1 MAETTAAAEEMDEEN
16 YDTGDAS
23 RDNVRNQDD
32 IGENELMVVS
42 FGTSYN
48 DNRRLTIGA
57 IEEAIEKAFPDYSVR
72 RGFTSQII
80 IDHVKTRDNIAID
93 NVGEAL
99 ARAEKNGVKN
109 LVIQPTHLM
118 NGLES
123 VSYTHLDVYKRQCWG
138 RLSECSSTGTAESGS

>member
-48 DNRRLTIGA
+48 DNRG
-57 IEEAIEKAFPDYSVR
+57 
-72 RGFTSQII
+72 
-80 IDHVKTRDNIAID
+80 
-93 NVGEAL
+93 
-99 ARAEKNGVKN
+99 
-109 LVIQPTHLM
+109 
-118 NGLES
+118 
-123 VSYTHLDVYKRQCWG
+123 
-138 RLSECSSTGTAESGS
+138 